1 MYRIYLVSQVQVV
14 TVHQF
19 SLLSLIL
26 WIPWPQP
33 HQTARIFP
41 ANSSIFERLA
51 GCGRFYVWFTSL
63 IRWWII
69 TQVISTEQ
77 SSSHHHLFHRT
88 HLMRCLPILIYET
101 YLLLSTSLLWVFQP
115 SAHYAQDYTPY
126 HQLSISASC
135 TCLSQTKC
143 TILWDSSY
151 PTLTASPST
160 KGLWYRYRPIF
171 YLFLHHILWAPL
183 GCDEWLPCNS
193 MKTWQA
199 ASLRLKENSQIHIPR
214 FIFGLVEILFC

>member
-1 MYRIYLVSQVQVV
+1 MIQ
-14 TVHQF
+14 
-19 SLLSLIL
+19 
-26 WIPWPQP
+26 
-33 HQTARIFP
+33 
-41 ANSSIFERLA
+41 
-51 GCGRFYVWFTSL
+51 
-63 IRWWII
+63 WWII

-151 PTLTASPST
+151 PTLTASPSS
-160 KGLWYRYRPIF
+160 KGLWYRYRCIY
-171 YLFLHHILWAPL
+171 YLFFTSHIMGPFGVWRVASLQLNEDLTSGFPATQGKLSNSHPTFHFWTGGDFVLLDLFFSPPSRYDSTTLVNYFL
-183 GCDEWLPCNS
+183 GC
-193 MKTWQA
+193 
-199 ASLRLKENSQIHIPR
+199 LRD
-214 FIFGLVEILFC
+214 